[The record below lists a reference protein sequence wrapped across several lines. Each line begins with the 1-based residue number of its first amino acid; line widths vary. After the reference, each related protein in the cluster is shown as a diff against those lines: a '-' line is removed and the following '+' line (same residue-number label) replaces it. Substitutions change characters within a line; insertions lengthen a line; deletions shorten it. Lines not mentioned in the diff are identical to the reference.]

1 MIKLIIIII
10 ILTFFMA
17 LSAEENLRHG
27 LGFTGG
33 MISGSG
39 FSYRQMN
46 ENYGFQ
52 FAIGAI
58 TLGDMDDVEMESSM
72 PGEVWTDTTQTHTET
87 IEDEG
92 IFYHTNLGASYYKFL
107 HKGEKSV
114 FYALIGAALYTNFG
128 TITEQDYV
136 YTYNENTGMW
146 DSAIGTATENEEI
159 TLRTNFGIGIGIDY
173 KLTEN
178 IHINLDWPFV
188 YSRCEDDFD
197 LIMYIPQ
204 AGIHYYFK

>member
-1 MIKLIIIII
+1 MKKLLILII
-10 ILTFFMA
+10 ILTFSFA

-52 FAIGAI
+52 FALGAI
-58 TLGDMDDVEMESSM
+58 TLGDGDDIEFDEI
-72 PGEVWTDTTQTHTET
+72 GFWEEDTLSTYS
-87 IEDEG
+87 IEEEG
-92 IFYHTNLGASYYKFL
+92 TFYYTNFGASYYKFL
-107 HKGEKSV
+107 HKGEKSI
-114 FYALIGAALYTNFG
+114 FYFLVGTAAYINFG
-128 TITEQDYV
+128 SVEEQIYGYNQDTQLWEALGEPTEETEVTI
-136 YTYNENTGMW
+136 
-146 DSAIGTATENEEI
+146 
-159 TLRTNFGIGIGIDY
+159 RTNFGIGIGIDY
-173 KLTEN
+173 MLTEN
-178 IHINLDWPFV
+178 IHLNLDWPFV
-188 YSRCEDDFD
+188 YSRCDDDFD

>member
-1 MIKLIIIII
+1 MKKIMMFII
-10 ILTFFMA
+10 ILTFLLV

-52 FAIGAI
+52 FALGAI
-58 TLGDMDDVEMESSM
+58 TIGEGDDIEFDEIGFWE
-72 PGEVWTDTTQTHTET
+72 EDTLDTYTM
-87 IEDEG
+87 EDEG
-92 IFYHTNLGASYYKFL
+92 VFYYTNFGASYYKFL
-107 HKGEKSV
+107 HKGEKSL
-114 FYALIGAALYTNFG
+114 FYFLVGTAAYINFG
-128 TITEQDYV
+128 SVKEQIYGYNPDTQLWETLGESTE
-136 YTYNENTGMW
+136 E
-146 DSAIGTATENEEI
+146 TEV
-159 TLRTNFGIGIGIDY
+159 TVRTNFGIGIGINY
-173 KLTEN
+173 KLTNN
-178 IHINLDWPFV
+178 IHLNLDRPFV
-188 YSRCEDDFD
+188 YSRCYDDFD

>member
-1 MIKLIIIII
+1 MFIV
-10 ILTFFMA
+10 ILTFAFI

-52 FAIGAI
+52 FALGAI
-58 TLGDMDDVEMESSM
+58 TLGDNDEPDFAENGFWGEDTLGTYTMEDD
-72 PGEVWTDTTQTHTET
+72 
-87 IEDEG
+87 G
-92 IFYHTNLGASYYKFL
+92 IFYYTNFGASYYKFL
-107 HKGEKSV
+107 HKGEKSL
-114 FYALIGAALYTNFG
+114 FYFLVGTAAYINFG
-128 TITEQDYV
+128 SVEEQVYGYNQDTQLWETLGEPTEEKEV
-136 YTYNENTGMW
+136 TTR
-146 DSAIGTATENEEI
+146 I
-159 TLRTNFGIGIGIDY
+159 NFGIGIGIDY
-173 KLTEN
+173 KLTDN

-188 YSRCEDDFD
+188 YSRGEDDFD